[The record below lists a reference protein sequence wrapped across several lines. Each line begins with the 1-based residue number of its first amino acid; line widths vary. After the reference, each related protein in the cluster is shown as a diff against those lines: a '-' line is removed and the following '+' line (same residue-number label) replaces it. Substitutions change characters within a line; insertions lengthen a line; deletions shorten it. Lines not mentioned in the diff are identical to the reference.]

1 MTHASYGFKGDTF
14 AESMNNSMKNG
25 AITVDGRMNVDRSGQ
40 MQMQMVDN
48 RTHLGAM

>member
-14 AESMNNSMKNG
+14 AESMNNG